1 MSYYNIEIRRQQ
13 KNKQEN
19 KQKNDIRKIV
29 CHFFEKLMVLRL
41 PSLGKQADFT
51 KRHPE
56 RGRCHVGDIG

>member
-1 MSYYNIEIRRQQ
+1 M
-13 KNKQEN
+13 KNK
-19 KQKNDIRKIV
+19 KNDIRKIV

-41 PSLGKQADFT
+41 PSSGKQADFT

>member
-1 MSYYNIEIRRQQ
+1 MSYYSIGIRRQQ

-19 KQKNDIRKIV
+19 KQKNDIHGRYAI
-29 CHFFEKLMVLRL
+29 FFEKLMVLRL